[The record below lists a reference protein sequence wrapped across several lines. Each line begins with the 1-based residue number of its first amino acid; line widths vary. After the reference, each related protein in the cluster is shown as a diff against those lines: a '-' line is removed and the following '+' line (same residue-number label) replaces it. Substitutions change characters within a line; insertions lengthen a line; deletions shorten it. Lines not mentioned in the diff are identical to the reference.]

1 MLKNQAVGANGLA
14 IQIKSFLTD
23 KADEDTHV
31 QSPDAIIH
39 NLMQVVGLVV
49 QEDEPPPL
57 R

>member
-23 KADEDTHV
+23 KADKDTHV

-39 NLMQVVGLVV
+39 NLMQVVGLVA